1 MENFEQPHLLDSG
14 CIYTIKTMY
23 DRFSA
28 KEKIIAD
35 HILSNPANAVHP
47 SIDQLAEE
55 IGISE
60 STLVRFVRKLG
71 YSGYQRFRIA
81 LATEAIGPALRVYES
96 SIDSDADDIE
106 LVFGNAMSSLALTKD
121 ILDRKAVEQVASL
134 MCNAQKVL
142 IFGLGG
148 SNIVAQDAFHKFVR
162 TGLNCVIAEDY
173 HLQLMVASQS
183 SKESVALLFSHS
195 GTNMDT
201 IAIAEELRS
210 RDCPIITVTTG
221 ARSCLARIAT
231 VILPV
236 AVASSGFVSEA
247 FSARITQQVIIDV
260 LYVALLRKLGVDAV
274 THLDAMRDVIAK
286 RKT

>member
-1 MENFEQPHLLDSG
+1 MHETEQQLLDSG

-23 DRFSA
+23 ERFSA

-47 SIDQLAEE
+47 SIDELAEE

-96 SIDSDADDIE
+96 RIDSDADDIE
-106 LVFGNAMSSLALTKD
+106 LVFGNAMSSLALTKE
-121 ILDRKAVEQVASL
+121 IIDRNIITQA
-134 MCNAQKVL
+134 AQMMSTAQRVY

-148 SNIVAQDAFHKFVR
+148 SNIVAQDAFHKFIR
-162 TGLNCVIAEDY
+162 MGLNCVMAEDY
-173 HLQLMVASQS
+173 HLQLMLASQS
-183 SKESVALLFSHS
+183 SKECVALLFSHT

-201 IAIAEELRS
+201 IAIAHELR
-210 RDCPIITVTTG
+210 
-221 ARSCLARIAT
+221 AR
-231 VILPV
+231 
-236 AVASSGFVSEA
+236 
-247 FSARITQQVIIDV
+247 
-260 LYVALLRKLGVDAV
+260 
-274 THLDAMRDVIAK
+274 
-286 RKT
+286 

>member
-1 MENFEQPHLLDSG
+1 
-14 CIYTIKTMY
+14 
-23 DRFSA
+23 
-28 KEKIIAD
+28 
-35 HILSNPANAVHP
+35 
-47 SIDQLAEE
+47 SIDELAEE

-96 SIDSDADDIE
+96 RIDSDADDIE
-106 LVFGNAMSSLALTKD
+106 LVFGNAMSSLALTKE
-121 ILDRKAVEQVASL
+121 IIDRNIITQA
-134 MCNAQKVL
+134 AQMMSTAQRVY

-148 SNIVAQDAFHKFVR
+148 SNIVVQDAFHKFIR
-162 TGLNCVIAEDY
+162 MGLNCVIAEDY
-173 HLQLMVASQS
+173 HLQLMLASQS
-183 SKESVALLFSHS
+183 SKECVALLFSHT

-201 IAIAEELRS
+201 IAIAHELRA
-210 RDCPIITVTTG
+210 RQCPIIVITTSE
-221 ARSCLARIAT
+221 RSSLARMAT
-231 VILPV
+231 LMLPV

-260 LYVALLRKLGVDAV
+260 LYVALLRNLGPDAIK
-274 THLDAMRDVIAK
+274 HLDAMRDVIAN

>member
-1 MENFEQPHLLDSG
+1 MHETEQQLLDSG

-23 DRFSA
+23 ERFSA

-47 SIDQLAEE
+47 SIDELAEE

-96 SIDSDADDIE
+96 RIDSDADDIE
-106 LVFGNAMSSLALTKD
+106 LVFGNAMSSLALTKE
-121 ILDRKAVEQVASL
+121 IIDRNIITQA
-134 MCNAQKVL
+134 AQMMSTAQRVY

-148 SNIVAQDAFHKFVR
+148 SNIVAQDAFHKFIR
-162 TGLNCVIAEDY
+162 MGLNCVMAEDY
-173 HLQLMVASQS
+173 HLQLMLASQS
-183 SKESVALLFSHS
+183 SKECVALLFSHT

-201 IAIAEELRS
+201 IAIAHELRA
-210 RDCPIITVTTG
+210 RQCPIIVITTSE
-221 ARSCLARIAT
+221 RSSLARMAT
-231 VILPV
+231 LMLPV

-260 LYVALLRKLGVDAV
+260 LYVALLRNLGPDAIK
-274 THLDAMRDVIAK
+274 HLDAMRDVIAN